1 MILNDGYPR
10 YLVKQTLLYRDAV
23 KYSYCS
29 SLQGKKRWGE
39 SVPKRLSIKS
49 MCCEV
54 YYKALVLTVESFK
67 DFYYNTNFFL

>member
-1 MILNDGYPR
+1 MILNDSYPR

-23 KYSYCS
+23 EYLYRS
-29 SLQGKKRWGE
+29 SLHGKKRQGE

-54 YYKALVLTVESFK
+54 YYKALVLIVESFK